1 MSDSSR
7 FGKNVIKFVVDMS
20 SSVHT
25 DNKKKDILIL
35 GKGLADSL
43 DNTALPAEKEYSV
56 NFSQQ

>member
-1 MSDSSR
+1 
-7 FGKNVIKFVVDMS
+7 MS

-35 GKGLADSL
+35 GKGLADNL

-56 NFSQQ
+56 NFSQQQEKFFMQLYMC